1 MVIYILF
8 LFPLFYFSTAKQKG
22 RVHPT
27 DAEYKSCLFDCPGCG
42 VELPAR
48 RWVDPKKSVISRLEV
63 KAPTGELTKASID
76 IPSDSLIILC
86 ILFQTMRTNLM
97 NNVS

>member
-63 KAPTGELTKASID
+63 KAPTGKLRETFKMTH
-76 IPSDSLIILC
+76 
-86 ILFQTMRTNLM
+86 LFYFFFLKIGKIT
-97 NNVS
+97 